1 MSLQDRQKDILKII
15 SQLDISPTMYK
26 NAVEKYESISKY
38 LENNGIEAN
47 MYPQG
52 AFALGTVVRPN
63 AKKVDASYDLDFI
76 CQIKST
82 RDDISANDLW
92 TKVKDVL
99 VGSDL
104 YGGKLVIYEKCFTIE
119 YADVNG
125 VGFTIDIV
133 PAVDESYTTKQRLRV
148 IGENPE
154 LMETAI
160 ATAKYCDGQY
170 GWSTNN
176 PKGYRAWFEVI
187 NAPFIVASRDQYRQL
202 LFEANRSIYASVE
215 DIPEGLERSAVQRVI
230 QILKYHRDIH
240 YSTFGETDDT
250 KPNTG
255 IINTIV
261 AQIASLFS
269 PTTSVFDL
277 LQYVLKEFA
286 IYSEYQT
293 IEEKTFLERYPGKN
307 AIRRI
312 GGKWK
317 FKNPANPEDNL
328 VDRWNEDNIIPTR
341 FFAWAKAV
349 REDLLDSLQM
359 NDTDF
364 RIRVEN
370 AFGQRAVEGA
380 WSMKYNTIAP
390 KPISPINPAKPWRG
404 K

>member
-52 AFALGTVVRPN
+52 SFALGTVVRPN

-92 TKVKDVL
+92 KNVKNVL
-99 VGSDL
+99 VSSDL

-119 YADVNG
+119 YADINS
-125 VGFTIDIV
+125 VGFAIDIV

-148 IGENPE
+148 ISENQE
-154 LMETAI
+154 LIETAI
-160 ATAKYCDGQY
+160 ATAKYCDGEY

-176 PKGYRAWFEVI
+176 PKGYRTWFQVI
-187 NAPFIVASRDQYRQL
+187 NAPFMIASRDQYRQL
-202 LFEANRSIYASVE
+202 LFETNRSIYASVE

-240 YSTFGETDDT
+240 YSKFENGDDT
-250 KPNTG
+250 KPISA
-255 IINTIV
+255 IINTLV
-261 AQIASLFS
+261 AQIAKSVS
-269 PTTSVFDL
+269 PVASVFDL
-277 LQYVLKEFA
+277 LRYVLSEFA
-286 IYSEYQT
+286 IYGEYQ
-293 IEEKTFLERYPGKN
+293 IIAENAFAQRYQGKN
-307 AIRRI
+307 VIKRV
-312 GGKWK
+312 GGTWII
-317 FKNPANPEDNL
+317 KNPANPEDNL
-328 VDRWNEDNIIPTR
+328 ADKWNQDRSIPLR
-341 FFAWAKAV
+341 FFAWVKAV
-349 REDLLDSLQM
+349 REDLLDSLEM
-359 NDTDF
+359 SDGDF
-364 RIRVEN
+364 RARVEN
-370 AFGQRAVEGA
+370 AFGQRTVENA
-380 WSMKYNTIAP
+380 WSTKYNTAPP
-390 KPISPINPAKPWRG
+390 KPISPINPAKPWRE